1 MKQGTATTS
10 RSGQTKVEPRSQ
22 GINPAYVS
30 RLGNHVGNHT
40 EEGST
45 GANTV
50 PMYEGRGLKAPMAKE
65 TCHHHGSQGK
75 R

>member
-1 MKQGTATTS
+1 MKQGRATRS
-10 RSGQTKVEPRSQ
+10 GSGQTKVEPRST

-45 GANTV
+45 GPNSV
-50 PMYEGRGLKAPMAKE
+50 PMYEGRGLKAPMAKH
-65 TCHHHGSQGK
+65 TSHPSGTQGK